1 MKKRIRK
8 AAIIGSGTMGSG
20 IAAQLANAGI
30 PSYLLDIVP
39 KYTDADQ
46 AKGVDPNSPAFR
58 NRIAE
63 NNKALAIKTRQF
75 MDKEDADLVTCGNTE
90 DHLAWLSDVDW
101 VVEAVP
107 ENLQIKK
114 DLLKKIEPY
123 IKPGTIVSSNTS
135 TISITTM
142 AEDMPLE
149 FRQYWMG
156 THFFNP
162 VRFMKLLEI
171 IPGKDTLPE
180 VMQFMADFGERKL
193 GKSIVWCK
201 DTPGFIAN
209 RFGNQ
214 GGPTVCKLMDE
225 LQLTVSEIDE
235 ICGPPMGRP
244 RTGAFGLMDLVGLD
258 IAVNGTQSIYDV
270 LTDPEDKKFY
280 EVPKLFRQNVEKGI
294 LGNKTG
300 GGFYK
305 KVGKERLMLD
315 PATYE
320 YVPTKPAQ
328 FDSLEKAKAA
338 KTLPEKLAAF
348 YEGDDK
354 AAQLVWKINSGILQ
368 YATWKIPEISDDII
382 NIDHAMEWGY
392 NWQAGPFR
400 MWDGLDVP
408 KYVARIEAEGGSVA
422 PWVKE
427 MFDAGITA
435 FYKYENGIEYYYSI
449 PDKKYVPVTYKPE
462 VIVLPELKAKNQVV
476 FSTPAATLYDIGD
489 GVLCFTITTKNSALS
504 TDLVDAMIQAQ
515 AELKKPEWEGMVINS
530 AGKDF
535 CLGADLNETAKAIEM
550 KAWDLIEA
558 NLKRLQ
564 DTLMAFKYSDKPVV
578 VAPHGKA
585 LGGGCEIVMH
595 GSAAQAAAESFIGLV
610 EFGVGLIPAGG
621 GVKEMTL
628 RALARI
634 KGTTA
639 HPVDFLQVYFQNI
652 AQAATSMS
660 AKQAVGLGYLKPTDG
675 ITMNPD
681 FLIGDA
687 KKRVLD
693 MVEAGYAAPVSRTV
707 LAPGK
712 NETALLKVGT
722 MGMKLAGVISE
733 YDWLICCKIIDIMSG
748 GEVMRGTPITEQYL
762 LDLEREAFLSLCGE
776 TKTQER
782 IAYMLKTRKP
792 LRN

>member
-39 KYTDADQ
+39 KYTDEDK

-63 NNKALAIKTRQF
+63 NNKALALKTRQF
-75 MDKEDADLVTCGNTE
+75 MDKELADLVTCGNME
-90 DHLAWLSDVDW
+90 DNLEWLSEVDW
-101 VVEAVP
+101 IVEAVP

-114 DLLKKIEPY
+114 DLLKKIQPY
-123 IKPGTIVSSNTS
+123 VKPGTIVSSNTS

-149 FRQYWMG
+149 FRQYWLG

-214 GGPTVCKLMDE
+214 GGPTICRLMDE
-225 LQLTVSEIDE
+225 LGLTISEIDD

-258 IAVNGTQSIYDV
+258 IAVNGTQSIHDV

-280 EVPKLFRQNVEKGI
+280 EVPELFKKNVEKGI

-320 YVPTKPAQ
+320 YVPLKPAD
-328 FDSLEKAKAA
+328 FPSLEKAKAA

-368 YATWKIPEISDDII
+368 YATKKIPEISDDII

-400 MWDGLDVP
+400 MWDGLDLP

-462 VIVLPELKAKNQVV
+462 VIVDRKSVV
-476 FSTPAATLYDIGD
+476 
-489 GVLCFTITTKNSALS
+489 
-504 TDLVDAMIQAQ
+504 
-515 AELKKPEWEGMVINS
+515 
-530 AGKDF
+530 
-535 CLGADLNETAKAIEM
+535 
-550 KAWDLIEA
+550 
-558 NLKRLQ
+558 
-564 DTLMAFKYSDKPVV
+564 
-578 VAPHGKA
+578 
-585 LGGGCEIVMH
+585 
-595 GSAAQAAAESFIGLV
+595 
-610 EFGVGLIPAGG
+610 
-621 GVKEMTL
+621 
-628 RALARI
+628 
-634 KGTTA
+634 
-639 HPVDFLQVYFQNI
+639 
-652 AQAATSMS
+652 
-660 AKQAVGLGYLKPTDG
+660 
-675 ITMNPD
+675 
-681 FLIGDA
+681 
-687 KKRVLD
+687 
-693 MVEAGYAAPVSRTV
+693 
-707 LAPGK
+707 
-712 NETALLKVGT
+712 
-722 MGMKLAGVISE
+722 
-733 YDWLICCKIIDIMSG
+733 
-748 GEVMRGTPITEQYL
+748 
-762 LDLEREAFLSLCGE
+762 
-776 TKTQER
+776 
-782 IAYMLKTRKP
+782 
-792 LRN
+792 